1 MKNLFSLLVV
11 LLCPLLLAGQ
21 DIRVSGRVSDEA
33 DQSIGFANVV
43 LMRLDSTVVTGK
55 AADSKGRF
63 DLRVVQAGDYLLQ
76 VSFVGYVTQTLRL
89 TGIDR
94 DTDVGEM
101 VLSED
106 AVQLEGVTV
115 SASNTI
121 QKIDRQ
127 IILPSPREVAA
138 STSGYDLLGHLQLDG
153 LKVDPVQLA
162 VNTVSGGGV
171 QLRINDV
178 KASSSQVLALKPG
191 DVLRVEYIDRPGMRY
206 AASGVEAVI
215 NFVVK
220 QPTAGVN
227 GGVSASNA
235 VSTGFGNDNFY
246 VQANHKRSTFG
257 LQYFVSYRNYDDRT
271 VDETQTFGFADGSV
285 RQRVSEGLSTP
296 FNYAEHMLAATYN
309 LTKED
314 DYVFNAVFTQN
325 IGHYP
330 HNDYGQL
337 IREDGRSDLYSLTRS
352 SRQSSNPSLDLY
364 FKKNFARQQQL
375 LLNVV
380 GTYIGTDYSRYYSE
394 ADEPG
399 GTPASEYDYD
409 TDGKRYS
416 LIGEGYYSKGFE
428 QVTLSAGLRYLYG
441 YTRNRYRGAVDQMT
455 DMHNSSLYGYVE
467 VQGRWGKLD
476 YGLGAGVSREYFD
489 ESGRGYTFYTF
500 RPMVQLRYPLFRGAS
515 LSYSFSSSPNLPS
528 LASLSDIPQ
537 QLTDLEMQRG
547 NRGLEPYRSYSNRLQ
562 LSWSHPKVSV
572 YLTGSHSYSKNPI
585 MEQTDLTE
593 MDGRPMFVYAV
604 ANQKHYSRL
613 GGQLSVNAKL
623 IPDILSVSLYGGV
636 NRYDS
641 RGHDYSHR
649 YTAWNGGGSVS
660 ASYKGFSFYG
670 SVSSRYN
677 SLYGE
682 SIDYGET
689 NCVLQLMY
697 TWKTLSAGLGMLYPF
712 LPDGWS
718 AGSRKLNRMVR
729 KESWTYIRDNGN
741 MVLLQLTWR
750 FSSGRKH
757 QAGRKQLS
765 NQDRETGIAM

>member
-227 GGVSASNA
+227 GGVSASN
-235 VSTGFGNDNFY
+235 S
-246 VQANHKRSTFG
+246 SPP
-257 LQYFVSYRNYDDRT
+257 
-271 VDETQTFGFADGSV
+271 
-285 RQRVSEGLSTP
+285 TP
-296 FNYAEHMLAATYN
+296 SAMC
-309 LTKED
+309 
-314 DYVFNAVFTQN
+314 
-325 IGHYP
+325 
-330 HNDYGQL
+330 
-337 IREDGRSDLYSLTRS
+337 
-352 SRQSSNPSLDLY
+352 
-364 FKKNFARQQQL
+364 
-375 LLNVV
+375 
-380 GTYIGTDYSRYYSE
+380 
-394 ADEPG
+394 
-399 GTPASEYDYD
+399 
-409 TDGKRYS
+409 
-416 LIGEGYYSKGFE
+416 
-428 QVTLSAGLRYLYG
+428 LSA
-441 YTRNRYRGAVDQMT
+441 M
-455 DMHNSSLYGYVE
+455 SL
-467 VQGRWGKLD
+467 
-476 YGLGAGVSREYFD
+476 
-489 ESGRGYTFYTF
+489 
-500 RPMVQLRYPLFRGAS
+500 
-515 LSYSFSSSPNLPS
+515 
-528 LASLSDIPQ
+528 
-537 QLTDLEMQRG
+537 
-547 NRGLEPYRSYSNRLQ
+547 
-562 LSWSHPKVSV
+562 
-572 YLTGSHSYSKNPI
+572 
-585 MEQTDLTE
+585 
-593 MDGRPMFVYAV
+593 
-604 ANQKHYSRL
+604 
-613 GGQLSVNAKL
+613 
-623 IPDILSVSLYGGV
+623 
-636 NRYDS
+636 
-641 RGHDYSHR
+641 
-649 YTAWNGGGSVS
+649 
-660 ASYKGFSFYG
+660 
-670 SVSSRYN
+670 
-677 SLYGE
+677 
-682 SIDYGET
+682 
-689 NCVLQLMY
+689 
-697 TWKTLSAGLGMLYPF
+697 
-712 LPDGWS
+712 
-718 AGSRKLNRMVR
+718 
-729 KESWTYIRDNGN
+729 
-741 MVLLQLTWR
+741 
-750 FSSGRKH
+750 
-757 QAGRKQLS
+757 
-765 NQDRETGIAM
+765 